1 MNKTFDERI
10 TELEVK
16 VARLEQSIQDISEL
30 ILQQVKIN
38 QSITKILC
46 DEASD

>member
-1 MNKTFDERI
+1 MKTLEERI
-10 TELEVK
+10 TDIESKIE
-16 VARLEQSIQDISEL
+16 RLEQSIRDISEL

-38 QSITKILC
+38 NSITKILC